1 MVIISDRRADSVRMK
16 DRSVLVTG
24 ATGGMGLATVR
35 ALAAEGAH
43 VGVADLDATAVAAL
57 VAEVG
62 GTPLVMDVSSPEDVE
77 RVVRAFAAER
87 GAIHAVV
94 TFAGINDPRPID
106 QIDPEAWSRVFDIN
120 VRGTWLCC
128 KAALPYMPPG
138 SAFARRP
145 VLDGLIFKCIASI
158 ACFGVCVTAV
168 SSHLSSKI
176 VLSGVRRSVVIF
188 SCAFAKIPGNS
199 RTFVVR
205 SLKCPC
211 NARQSAEFAEKC
223 RNFDPRKRG
232 RIIGEWC
239 ARPEKQ
245 NSAFFIQ

>member
-1 MVIISDRRADSVRMK
+1 MK

-57 VAEVG
+57 AAQVG

-77 RVVRAFAAER
+77 RVVGAFAAER

-106 QIDPEAWSRVFDIN
+106 EIDPEAWSRVFDIN

-138 SAFARRP
+138 SAFVTVGSRAGLVGATTSGAGYAASKAAVINLTKSLAKSVASRGIRANVINP
-145 VLDGLIFKCIASI
+145 GCIETPMLDQFPEEVRNAMPKQAALGRLGTSDEIAS
-158 ACFGVCVTAV
+158 AV
-168 SSHLSSKI
+168 LFLATDDSSFMTGAQLNVNGGSHM
-176 VLSGVRRSVVIF
+176 
-188 SCAFAKIPGNS
+188 
-199 RTFVVR
+199 
-205 SLKCPC
+205 
-211 NARQSAEFAEKC
+211 
-223 RNFDPRKRG
+223 
-232 RIIGEWC
+232 
-239 ARPEKQ
+239 
-245 NSAFFIQ
+245 